1 MVCTVE
7 VVFNHS
13 RIEKQLHKKEKE
25 IKLLSFLYNV
35 YVAKHFS
42 YKELD

>member
-7 VVFNHS
+7 VVFKHS
-13 RIEKQLHKKEKE
+13 QKQLHKKEKE

-42 YKELD
+42 YK